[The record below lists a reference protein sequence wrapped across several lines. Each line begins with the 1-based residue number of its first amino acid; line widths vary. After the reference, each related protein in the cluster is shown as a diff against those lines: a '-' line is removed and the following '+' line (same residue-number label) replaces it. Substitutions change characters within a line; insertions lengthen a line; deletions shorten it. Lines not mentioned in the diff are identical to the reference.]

1 MGDRCFVASG
11 GFPCRYSQSAH
22 NKRRSMSSGTG
33 TRRLF
38 EMHSSDGFMPDK
50 IAGQAE
56 ILADDFNAIFIG
68 KTGG

>member
-1 MGDRCFVASG
+1 
-11 GFPCRYSQSAH
+11 
-22 NKRRSMSSGTG
+22 MSSGTG
-33 TRRLF
+33 TRQLF